1 MLLTPLESRKLLTH
15 ALQNQYAILAVN
27 ADSHAAITDCLEAA
41 FQMNAPIIIETSLWQ
56 LKGHS
61 FGATDSILGLRRYLA
76 DIQAIANSERYK
88 NIPVIYHTDHIKGPE
103 TMNILSNAIRGIN
116 LSGEGLTHASTISLD
131 ASELSEEENVA
142 HICQL
147 IEIAKDAGVTV
158 TLEMESAV
166 DDGITPEDESRRLL
180 GAVEEK
186 YPGEIYLWAPGVGT
200 QHGFTSDD
208 GYSGFSPVTVEKN
221 IKLIREITGRDFG
234 IALHGSTG
242 LSADKL
248 AAAAKAGVTKVN
260 WSSESLFVRSSAAR
274 EFYLSHEAQFERKH
288 KDWKNTVMDNGVN
301 SYVSKRYMP
310 IVMDRIKLLG
320 GEGQGSKFW
329 E

>member
-15 ALQNQYAILAVN
+15 ALQNQYAVLAVN
-27 ADSHAAITDCLEAA
+27 ADSHAAITDSLEAA
-41 FQMNAPIIIETSLWQ
+41 RQADAPIIIETSLWQ

-61 FGATDSILGLRRYLA
+61 FGADDSILGLRRYLA
-76 DIQAIANSERYK
+76 DIQAIANSEKYK
-88 NIPVIYHTDHIKGPE
+88 NVPVIYHTDHIKGPE
-103 TMNILSNAIRGIN
+103 TMNILSNAIKGIN

-131 ASELSEEENVA
+131 ASELSEEENIS

-147 IEIAKDAGVTV
+147 IEIANEAGVTI

-180 GAVEEK
+180 SAVEEK
-186 YPGEIYLWAPGVGT
+186 YPGHIYLWAPGVGT

-208 GYSGFSPVTVEKN
+208 GYSGFSPSTVEKN
-221 IKLIREITGRDFG
+221 VKLIREITGRDFG

-242 LSADKL
+242 LSTDKL

-274 EFYLSHEAQFERKH
+274 EFYLNHEAQFERKH
-288 KDWKNTVMDNGVN
+288 KDWKNTVIDNGVN
-301 SYVSKRYMP
+301 SYVSKAYIP
-310 IVMDRIKLLG
+310 VVIDRIKLLG
-320 GEGQGSKFW
+320 GEGMGSKFW
-329 E
+329 I

>member
-88 NIPVIYHTDHIKGPE
+88 TVPVIYHTDHIKGPE
-103 TMNILSNAIRGIN
+103 TMNILDNAIKGIQ

-131 ASELSEEENVA
+131 ASELSEEENIA

-147 IEIAKDAGVTV
+147 IEIAKAAGVTV

-208 GYSGFSPVTVEKN
+208 GYAGFSPVTVEKN

-242 LSADKL
+242 LSSDKL

-288 KDWKNTVMDNGVN
+288 KDWKNTAMDNGVN
-301 SYVSKRYMP
+301 AYVSKRYVP
-310 IVMDRIKLLG
+310 VVMDRIKLLG

-329 E
+329 